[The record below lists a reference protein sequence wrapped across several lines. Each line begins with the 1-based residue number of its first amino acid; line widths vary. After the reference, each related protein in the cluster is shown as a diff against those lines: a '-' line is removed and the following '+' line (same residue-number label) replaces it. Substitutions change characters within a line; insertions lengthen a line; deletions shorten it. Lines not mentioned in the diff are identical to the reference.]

1 MIEKDVITLFPATL
15 SGEIKAPSSKSFSHR
30 AIIAAALSKGE
41 SRITNLVYSE
51 DVIATIEALK
61 MIGVKFVKHKTSL
74 IVSGVSKIK
83 VKHHS
88 VDCNE
93 SGSTLR
99 FLIPLFSLSNKPISF
114 TGKQSLL
121 KRPLDIYEE
130 VFKINNGTF
139 EISDTQIMVNG
150 SIKAKEYTI
159 KGDVSSQFFSGLF
172 FALPLLKEDSTIYV
186 DGELESKSYIKLTI
200 AVLEKFGIE
209 IIEIPE
215 GFFIKGSQKYKA
227 TDYDIE
233 GDYSQAAFYLVAGTL
248 NGMINITH
256 LNFDSLQGDK
266 AIINIIQE
274 MHGKIIFAE
283 NGFNTEKSNTTSTVI
298 DLADTPDLGP
308 IVALLA
314 ALSRGTTHITNI
326 KRLRHKESDRVNSIV
341 TTLSALGANITATE
355 NEIIIIGR
363 KSLSGGVTVDSYN
376 DHRIAMMLAIAA
388 LRCEKEIVLTNA
400 QAIKKSYPHFY
411 KDYLRLGGKIE

>member
-298 DLADTPDLGP
+298 DLTDTPDLGP